1 MNKSIAKLIQVMKG
15 VLRTVWGFPAVA
27 YRRIVNRCSTLL
39 RAVGLGIATITRGP
53 EEPKRLFTMSRKVAL
68 VRCGVHLLPSCVSL
82 ILITIN
88 LLSYFIGAELQAFQN
103 GDSIKMGILQI
114 CAKVQEL
121 LVVASLSTVIFHVL
135 RSELVFGPG
144 LPLGLLGAGFKFTS
158 LR

>member
-1 MNKSIAKLIQVMKG
+1 MNKSITKLTVVTKG
-15 VLRTVWGFPAVA
+15 VLSTVWGFPATA
-27 YRRIVNRCSTLL
+27 YRRIVNRYSTLL
-39 RAVGLGIATITRGP
+39 RAVGLGIATITKGP
-53 EEPKRLFTMSRKVAL
+53 EKPKKLFTMSRKVAL
-68 VRCGVHLLPSCVSL
+68 ERCGVHILPSCVSL

-103 GDSIKMGILQI
+103 GDSIKLGILQI
-114 CAKVQEL
+114 CAKAQEL

-135 RSELVFGPG
+135 RSELVFDPG

>member
-103 GDSIKMGILQI
+103 GDGIKMGIMQI